1 MTASWADGE
10 CSVAVHQPQHQQRK
24 QKKKAAEAAQVVAVL
39 FAVRVGYKLARSAG
53 KLLFETRLGC
63 CRPESAGDAAEELEV
78 VGGDDGESA
87 EDQWVLC
94 SEPVPQPPEG
104 AKLMASEHLP
114 ISV

>member
-1 MTASWADGE
+1 MHSA
-10 CSVAVHQPQHQQRK
+10 QHNAG
-24 QKKKAAEAAQVVAVL
+24 AAESCPAAAAKQPSQPAGSHSGSRLSQRAACHSCGAVCLTRDVAVL
-39 FAVRVGYKLARSAG
+39 TLAAASAFG
-53 KLLFETRLGC
+53 G
-63 CRPESAGDAAEELEV
+63 AQV

>member
-1 MTASWADGE
+1 VLTLAAASAFGG
-10 CSVAVHQPQHQQRK
+10 
-24 QKKKAAEAAQVVAVL
+24 AQ
-39 FAVRVGYKLARSAG
+39 
-53 KLLFETRLGC
+53 
-63 CRPESAGDAAEELEV
+63 V